1 MATNKNASTDG
12 FSANLLPKFYQ
23 TVANKKFL
31 QSTIDQLYQPGT
43 LTKTSGYIGKK
54 NAKASTGKDV
64 YVNAADQVRQNYQL
78 EPAITIKDSL
88 DNITFFK
95 DYQDYINQLNVFG
108 ANTSNH
114 ARLNSQEFYS
124 WDPHIDWDKF
134 VNFQNYYWLPYGPDV
149 ITIYGHEIPIQ
160 STFTV
165 KVEAEGSNNQ
175 FIFTPDGFSPNP
187 VLTLYE
193 GQTYTF
199 NIDCPGNPFSIKTA
213 RTTGHLDRY
222 VYLNSI
228 DNYGVESG
236 TITFTVP
243 VNAPTI
249 LYYQSEN
256 DINLGGVI
264 QIFSSKDD
272 TSINVESEILGKA
285 SYVLSNGTPL
295 SNGMKVSFKGTVL
308 PTEYST
314 GEYYVEGVG
323 SAIKLVKSSVLEIIS
338 PFTTSIDQQFDYL
351 PFDTDPWD
359 TATGYAGQ
367 LDYVVINRASKDH
380 NPWSRYNRWFHKDVI
395 IASAT
400 YYNNPPNLDQNARAK
415 RPIIEFNAD
424 LRLYNFGTIATE
436 EIDLVDTFTTNV
448 FSVIEGSIGY
458 NIDGQ
463 KLVAGM
469 KVLFVADTDPL
480 VNNKIFKVEYIDV
493 KHLNTGSNQLH
504 LVEVSEPVLDQT
516 VLVRAGVANQGSM
529 YWYDGTKWNKGQSKT
544 VVNQPPLFDIVDSDK
559 ISFGNKTKYVGSTF
573 KGTSIFSYK
582 TGTGSKDSMLGFPL
596 SYLNIN
602 NIGDIVFN
610 FNLAVDTFQYKNA
623 ETNVV
628 VSQPINVGF
637 LSSLD
642 YSLKTVYL
650 NGWQKCNTKTVQ
662 AAVRIYDNS
671 GLVNNFDI
679 DIFDDIDQLTDL
691 IVKVYVNGVRLD
703 KSYWD
708 VVKSSVYYRIVLKTD
723 IATTDVLTIR
733 AFSNQPINAN
743 GYYEIPINLQSNP
756 LNEEIGDFTL
766 GEVIDHVNS
775 IIDNIPSFLDT
786 SLESSSEQTVTNQT
800 FDPDHPNIRD
810 LGNITQ
816 YGTKFVQHSG
826 PASLSIY
833 HITSESFNV
842 IKALD
847 QSRNDY
853 SNFKRLFVNTI
864 SSLGVHAD
872 PVTMVEL
879 AMNKINANKPNVA
892 PYYLSDMLP
901 YGANITTELNVVDY
915 RIRKYP
921 LTNPFN
927 LDGITSANS
936 NKAVGVYLNGF
947 TVGTQLLYG
956 IDYLFDSQG
965 FIEITDKVVLTN
977 GDTITT
983 VEYDSTDGSF
993 VPATPTK
1000 LGLWPK
1006 YEPKIYLDTT
1016 LINPQNVIQGHD
1028 GSIILAYNDYRDAVI
1043 LEFEKRIF
1051 NNLKVNYDISIFDIS
1066 SIVPSYN
1073 QTTAY
1078 SRTEYNEVLSTNFY
1092 SWVGLVGKDLTT
1104 PLSYNRS
1111 NSFTYNYSFNSGPN
1125 GSPLPG
1131 YWRGVYR
1138 WLLDTDRP
1146 QLCPWEMLGY
1156 SIEPAWWAT
1165 VYGSAPYTSDNIPM
1179 WNDIATGI
1187 IREPGAPLRINAKY
1201 ARPFLNNHIPV
1212 DSDGNLISPQFS
1224 GLATG
1229 LVEPNIDNNFVF
1241 GDGSPVE
1248 TAWTRSSYYP
1258 FSVIKTAL
1266 LLNPASVFGVLLDRS
1281 NIERNLAG
1289 QLVYKLSNLRIKPK
1303 DIVLPSVYS
1312 SSTRLQTAGLVNY
1325 VVDLIFNYIFSNDI
1339 QAYNSYLSDLSKMIP
1354 RLSYR
1359 VGAFT
1364 NKDQFN
1370 LLLESKTP
1378 SSTGNVF
1385 IPAENY
1391 KVFLNKSSPVTKL
1404 TYSGVIV
1411 TKLTTGFEIKG
1422 YSITQPYFK
1431 YYQYTGSGI
1440 TINVGG
1446 ISESYSEWDVNQQ
1459 YIAGS
1464 VVMYSGKFYRV
1475 NTTTTTGNSFNS
1487 EFFTALPSLPMSGG
1501 ATATLRNRWDKET
1514 ANVAPYGTLFKTVQD
1529 VVDFL
1534 LGYGEWLK
1542 DQGFKFDSY
1551 NNNYNTVSNWETSSR
1566 EFLFWSTQNWSS
1578 GQEKWS
1584 DWVPDQKYNYATI
1597 VKYEGDYY
1605 SALQNIPASPTF
1617 DFEKWNLLP
1626 GLSSEGASVISLSPS
1641 ANSVNFNATLSVV
1654 DSIANNFNAYEIFKV
1669 NGTPFEIGNLN
1680 SYRQG
1685 NSVNYTPQTAD
1696 GIFGASFYLVQ
1707 HEHVIIID
1715 NTTIF
1720 NDVIYNPASG
1730 YRQERLKI
1738 SGYVTTDWYGGL
1750 DIPGFIFDSA
1760 TINDW
1765 QAWKDYEVGD
1775 VVSYHSYYYSA
1786 NVFIAGTAVFDD
1798 AGWTKLDKKPTP
1810 SILPNWTN
1818 IATQFTDF
1826 YGLEVDGF
1834 NSAQQ
1839 KMAQHLIGYQKR
1851 QYLNNIIQDDV
1862 SEFKFYQGMIREKGT
1877 QNVLN
1882 KLFGVLNSENKESL
1896 TFYEEWALR
1905 VGQYGASNAYDSI
1918 EFVLKESLY
1927 NNNPQGTLLTKRL
1940 NSNVNAF
1947 IIQQTPNDVYVSPL
1961 GYNSNPFPELPT
1973 VIYTTPDPSVDVQVS
1988 TPVNQ
1993 FLRSA
1998 GYVDPADVF
2007 ASLGSLQDL
2016 VSHPAT
2022 RITVGLNY
2030 KILTVGTTDFTQIGA
2045 ASNTAGV
2052 TFTATGI
2059 GSGSGTVCLNISEI
2073 NEGAYFWCAFDG
2085 ATSWNV
2091 YRFTDI
2097 QLRITDISYD
2107 KNLLTIS
2114 TQYDSPLSAGSYI
2127 GIAQSELIQ
2136 GFYKIESSVLN
2147 KITVSAPGL
2156 KGFPS
2161 SYPNA
2166 SNVVVYSLL
2175 TQRTD
2180 LIDSIDSILPNRLT
2194 DGDMVWTDTSD
2205 SVTNNWATWK
2215 YKKVFQDTAINSPVT
2230 ASGTL
2235 FSNFIAVNNLGT
2247 MAAVS
2252 VGATQI
2258 ATYDK
2263 ISESVSWTQRQLIQ
2277 PPFNTVGSP
2286 ASSTVV
2292 SSAAF
2297 SPDGTWLATGSP
2309 SVGQTSTFYKGVYS
2323 SSVAYLKND
2332 IVSYQGK
2339 FYQALFNVPATD
2351 LPTQSS
2357 VFWNQI
2363 FYIPVSPTSTYT
2375 SGFTSNGMITL
2386 YKKDSNNNYQLVD
2399 SIISPVISNEQFGS
2413 KLIFDDMNLYV
2424 SATAYNN
2431 NTGRVYK
2438 LSYDTIPQIIAIYD
2452 EVNSSGTTL
2461 KLTSSKGI
2469 SAGMLVTGLD
2479 ILGIN
2484 SAFTSNQVVN
2494 FVLTR
2499 LLFVP
2504 VAGAINNI
2512 LNTSSTSINL
2522 SKIVKDANVLL
2533 YQNSY
2538 NYNIPE
2544 VTVVSTGLTSINQL
2558 STTRPLI
2565 SGGIINANSFNV
2577 SSITGIAVGYLVVG
2591 TGVPTGSYVGDITP
2605 VSGSFRI
2612 TLVDFVGAIQNFIV
2626 QGSGNY
2632 QFYKINTYSFV
2643 EIKSQK
2649 DLTIGDVSLP
2659 VTTARFGNPNSED
2672 PALKIADPSLTFT
2685 VFSIESANTVV
2696 LSSAPDIAPKGEL
2709 TFSTV
2714 SWAYNGYNQG
2724 TSANSYFGKQLALST
2739 DGTALAVS
2747 ATVGNVG
2754 KVYVYQ
2760 NNSLFQTFTGI
2771 SNTFGQSI
2779 SLSTTGKYL
2788 AISDN
2793 LYSTTTIN
2801 QRGSVNIYELGTAE
2815 YKSIWSLK
2823 PHNPETNGEF
2833 GSKISF
2839 MNDFNTLVVY
2849 SQNGASIITTTYD
2862 VYSTPLSTSS
2872 NSYGTPYVND
2882 SSKDKNTTL
2891 TTFDKKSTNFIT
2903 TQTSSGRVDVY
2914 DRYNKN
2920 WVYSESLTNVFNNTS
2935 GYGQGFAVGKNNIFV
2950 GLPLVSVGS
2959 LTTQGKLIVY
2969 TKPTNLVTWNMYK
2982 TASTVADVTKI
2993 KNAFLYSKSTSQL
3006 LTYLDV
3012 IDPLQGK
3019 IAGPAEEEIKFKSF
3033 YDPASY
3039 SYSTSSVEVTVNPN
3053 SFWSSEQKG
3062 QLWWDLRTAKFVVPY
3077 FEDPAYK
3084 NNQWNTLAPG
3094 ASIDVYEWVSTSI
3107 LPSQWDAQSAT
3118 PAGNSI
3124 GVTGQTLYGDNAYSV
3139 TKTYNTV
3146 NKTFKNTYYY
3156 WVKNKINIPRVAGR
3170 NISAQA
3176 VAKLIENPR
3185 GQGYSYLALLGTNAY
3200 SLVNVSQYL
3209 NDSDTILALE
3219 LWTTDKIHRN
3229 VHSQWKLISTDTIV
3243 QLPTAIEQKWIDSLC
3258 GVDDAG
3264 RSVPDVLLPLKL
3276 KYGIENRPRQGM
3288 FINQVEA
3295 LKEFIEGVNSVL
3307 LQNQIV
3313 DNYDISNLS
3322 KIDPV
3327 PNIVT
3332 GLYDS
3337 SIDTDIELS
3346 YANINLFIRP
3356 VLQPI
3361 IENGRIIGIKI
3372 INPGRG
3378 YLQAPYVQISGSGQ
3392 DALVRAN
3399 IDTLGRIQSFN
3410 IISKGI
3416 GYDDTTTATTRDYSI
3431 LVKSDSQASGSW
3443 SIYSFDPTYMD
3454 STGIVVGKWS
3464 RSLTQAYDVSL
3475 YWSKVDWY
3483 ATGYSQF
3490 TSPDFSVQLFV
3501 DLNFITTQIGDIVKV
3516 VLASPTQWML
3526 LEKYSNSIS
3535 EDWTLS
3541 YKVVGVQAGT
3551 IQFNSSIYQT
3561 DFSAVGYDS
3570 GTYDSGAFDVKA
3582 STELRIILNTIKD
3595 KLLIGTLYY
3604 NYLDLFFRSVR
3615 YAHSEQ
3621 PYIDW
3626 IFKTSFV
3633 RATHNVGSFSQ
3644 PVYYPVD
3651 NLNNFQ
3657 DYVAEV
3663 KPYRTKIREYI
3674 SQYSNTTSPEMSST
3688 AVTDFDLPPAVS
3700 NGALNVVNT
3709 FVNKGVISAGNPIIQ
3724 TYPWKF
3730 WLDTVGFK
3738 VVELHIVSGGSG
3750 YITTPEV
3757 VFTSPSGS
3765 GASAQVFFTNGVLNR
3780 VILLKSGSGY
3790 LSAPLVEVR
3799 GGLSVGGSPAK
3810 IVAIIGK
3817 SVVRSVSTAL
3827 KFDRIGQTTFI
3838 NDINATETLTGSG
3851 SQLTFDLTWPPDI
3864 KINKSSVTVVNKNT
3878 LTAYPVLT
3886 ENYKLVTVKS
3896 KIDGVTYYSGKI
3908 TFESPLQSYEVATIK
3923 YVKDIILLNAADRI
3937 NFYYNPESG
3946 MLGKELN
3953 QLMTGID
3960 YGGTIVGNLGFTTS
3974 GGWGDQPFN
3983 TDKWDSFDPTYTDYK
3998 VVQTST
4004 PTVDWHLP
4012 YVPAGGMKVNVYW
4025 SEYVAL
4031 ELPGDG
4037 VTVNFPF
4044 SIFLYPNV
4052 FLTNTAYSK
4061 SLLGVSTIAST
4072 LTDNQYPISTTTIA
4086 VAKSL
4091 AGAADQSSILVDDPA
4106 NINVNQF
4113 VSGVGVP
4120 INTKVEA
4127 VIGNQIILSNGLTLN
4142 SAGNTYSFF
4151 ELGTLLTLAS
4161 TSNILVG
4168 SGIIGKV
4175 PTLPVQGVKIESTL
4189 GEFSCSPTQ
4198 IVIGDLVGIQGTLT
4212 VSTANGSIVG
4222 FTGPSLAIYYVIETN
4237 GSTTFTLSSDPTG
4250 THVTTTTGTAGATAG
4265 LTFTIFQNSG
4275 VFTTQTVQKIIDGR
4289 SLLLSRPPELIPLD
4303 GEVISIVNNSAGSKT
4318 LTVTDTSLLQV
4329 NDILTSNI
4337 DNGVFSLNCYI
4348 VSIDSSTQ
4356 ITLNQI
4362 LYSNLNNGTP
4372 LTFTRTLVDPID
4384 VNNRLPGYVGF
4395 VVPPPLGTIVNIV
4408 GNLDP
4413 IRVDAEDF
4421 DINTGTSATNP
4432 YAVMETVVSTGAS
4445 DPDNNS
4451 NYQITIPS
4459 VFKSQIN
4466 GTVSTKAND
4475 KFIFRQQTS
4484 DGSIIP
4490 TDRDTDISGGD
4501 LAYST
4506 ARGIAADDIVI
4517 DGDGLITPTSSPAP
4531 EEVVPG
4537 QVVDTLA
4544 IKVFDKTQTG
4554 SADIKVDN
4562 FIADGQTTRFLI
4574 SVQPITNNSI
4584 IVKVSGQTGN
4594 LGMQTLGIDYAIDYE
4609 ASEIHFNVAPSS
4621 GSIISIFN
4629 IGVAGE
4635 NILDFDYFVGD
4646 NITNEFITQAPWLDS
4661 FTGVV
4666 LVDGVPADVQYFKT
4680 DENYILVKS
4689 VGIRFVNPPTSN
4701 ALINYFIV
4709 SGPEQT
4715 FAITNTERV
4724 QTNGSKVYTLNNLIG
4739 NLLPNETFMIVRVD
4753 DQILPAPVNS
4763 YFVVENGKLSYSLDQ
4778 NKVPPYSVSA
4788 GSISVLSGNN
4798 LLLAGRDYSVDLSGI
4813 TINITTTAYT
4823 AYAGAIL
4830 VVSVLSPNSY
4840 TYNASTKQITFTQAY
4855 DQNNIVEV
4863 TTAYQHD
4870 TISLER
4876 TEVIVESNATITANT
4891 PVYYKIS
4898 NVSGGLITLEK
4909 PVINENYVWLT
4920 KNSILLTPGVDF
4932 KLNDDNTTIQLANI
4946 PSVNDT
4952 IEILAFGASVIHPGI
4967 AYMQFKDMLNRT
4979 SYTRL
4984 SADKQ
4989 TTLALPLLWT
4999 DTVIVLTDATN
5010 FQVPSVANKIP
5021 GVIEIQGERI
5031 EYYSKTGNVLGQ
5043 LRRSILGTGIA
5054 KSNPAGTYV
5063 QDISSS
5069 ETIPYK
5075 DTTNVYNLVSNG
5087 TNYVDLD
5094 FVPIKGSL
5102 SDSSGIKFWFTNNG
5116 YTFLG
5121 AFNDALSYVI
5131 KNVVI
5136 YNENY
5141 YRCIKYVPTIAGRA
5155 VSIDYSPASTTYW
5168 ALYDTTIPVNY
5179 GQTDYIEVFVGGYNN
5194 IGNWSANT
5202 SYAEGVLVNVGSY
5215 TYRCLLD
5222 HTSTDTF
5229 TTDSANWTFFIGN
5242 IRLKKLPYSVFNIN
5256 NGPKSPEGDVH
5267 FDADFSADG
5276 VSKQI
5281 RLTNLLDIGVQV
5293 AVYQRTG
5300 VAWDGKQPDG
5310 NLNILEDSSKIAEFI
5325 KAKPGIWYSQ
5335 YNQISNTTLGRPA
5348 QKQINFD
5355 APTTSFDDSDLTMDQ
5370 G

>member
-23 TVANKKFL
+23 TIANKKFL

-43 LTKTSGYIGKK
+43 LTKTSGYVGKK

-64 YVNAADQVRQNYQL
+64 YVEAATTTRQNYQL
-78 EPAITIKDSL
+78 EPALTIKDSS

-124 WDPHIDWDKF
+124 WDPHINWDKF
-134 VNFQNYYWLPYGPDV
+134 VNFQNYYWLPYGPTV
-149 ITIYGHEIPIQ
+149 ITIYGQEIPIQ
-160 STFTV
+160 SSFSV
-165 KVEAEGSNNQ
+165 KVENEGANNQ
-175 FIFTPDGFSPNP
+175 FVFTPDGLSPNP

-199 NIDCPGNPFSIKTA
+199 NIDSPGNPFSIKTA
-213 RTTGHLDRY
+213 RTTGNYDRY
-222 VYLNSI
+222 IFLNSI

-256 DINLGGVI
+256 DINLGGTI
-264 QIFSSKDD
+264 QIFSSNDD
-272 TSINVESEILGKA
+272 TSINVDAEIVGKA
-285 SYVLSNGTPL
+285 TYTLTNGTPL
-295 SNGMKVSFKGTVL
+295 SNGMKIAFKGTVL
-308 PTEYST
+308 PSTYST

-323 SAIKLVKSSVLEIIS
+323 TAIKLIKSSILEIVS
-338 PFTTSIDQQFDYL
+338 PFTKSIDQQFDYL
-351 PFDTDPWD
+351 PFDSDPFD

-367 LDYVVINRASKDH
+367 LDYVVINRSSKDQ

-395 IASAT
+395 IASAN
-400 YYNNPPNLDQNARAK
+400 YYNTPPDLDQSTRAK
-415 RPIIEFNAD
+415 RPIIEFHED
-424 LRLYNFGTIATE
+424 LRLYNFGTIATDS
-436 EIDLVDTFTTNV
+436 IDLIDTFTSNV
-448 FSVIEGSIGY
+448 FSVIEGTAGY
-458 NIDGQ
+458 NIDGIQ
-463 KLVAGM
+463 LVQGM
-469 KVLFVADTDPL
+469 RVLFTADTDPL

-504 LVEVSEPVLDQT
+504 LIEISQPVLDQT
-516 VLVRAGVANQGSM
+516 VLVRAGISNQGST
-529 YWYDGTKWNKGQSKT
+529 YWYDGTTWNKGQNKAT
-544 VVNQPPLFDIVDSDK
+544 VNQPPLFDVLDSDK
-559 ISFGNKTKYVGSTF
+559 VSFGNKTKYVGSTF
-573 KGTSIFSYK
+573 KGTPIFSYK
-582 TGTGSKDSMLGFPL
+582 RSTGANDSVLGFPL

-610 FNLAVDTFQYKNA
+610 FNLVVDTFQYKNTA
-623 ETNVV
+623 TNVV
-628 VSQPINVGF
+628 ESQKINVGF
-637 LSSLD
+637 LSGLD
-642 YSLKTVYL
+642 YISNTIYL

-662 AAVRIYDNS
+662 AALRIYDNS

-679 DIFDDIDQLTDL
+679 DIFDDIEQLNDL
-691 IVKVYVNGVRLD
+691 IVKVYINGVRLD
-703 KSYWD
+703 KAYWD
-708 VVKSSVYYRIVLKTD
+708 LVRSSIYYQVVLKTNIGTDD
-723 IATTDVLTIR
+723 ILTIR
-733 AFSNQPINAN
+733 SFSNQPINTN
-743 GYYEIPINLQSNP
+743 GYYETPINLQSNP
-756 LNEEIGDFTL
+756 LNDEIGDFTL

-786 SLESSSEQTVTNQT
+786 SLESSSEQIVAGQAY
-800 FDPDHPNIRD
+800 DPDHPNIRD
-810 LGNITQ
+810 LGNVTQ

-833 HITSESFNV
+833 HVTSESFNV

-847 QSRNDY
+847 QSKNDY
-853 SNFKRLFVNTI
+853 NNFKRLFVNTI
-864 SSLGVHAD
+864 SSIGIHSD
-872 PVTMVEL
+872 PVQLVEL
-879 AMNKINANKPNVA
+879 AMNKINANKPTVA

-901 YGANITTELNVVDY
+901 YGANVTTVLNVVDR

-921 LTNPFN
+921 LTTPFDLN
-927 LDGITSANS
+927 GITSANS
-936 NKAVGVYLNGF
+936 NKAVSVYLNGF
-947 TVGTQLLYG
+947 NPPTGVQLLYG
-956 IDYLFDSQG
+956 IDYVFDAQG
-965 FIEITDKVVLTN
+965 FIELTAKVVLHD
-977 GDTITT
+977 GDTIITI
-983 VEYDSTDGSF
+983 EYDSTDGSF

-1000 LGLWPK
+1000 LGMWPK

-1028 GSIILAYNDYRDAVI
+1028 GSVILAYNDYRDAVI

-1051 NNLKVNYDISIFDIS
+1051 NNIKIIYDTSIFDIS

-1073 QTTAY
+1073 QPTAY

-1092 SWVGLVGKDLTT
+1092 SWVGFVGKDLTT

-1111 NSFTYNYSFNSGPN
+1111 NSFTYNYSLNSAPN
-1125 GSPLPG
+1125 GSTLPG

-1146 QLCPWEMLGY
+1146 HLCPWEMLGFY
-1156 SIEPAWWAT
+1156 IEPVWWT
-1165 VYGSAPYTSDNIPM
+1165 QVYGIAPFTSDNLPM
-1179 WNDIATGI
+1179 WNDIAAGI
-1187 IREPGAPLRINAKY
+1187 IREPGKPATVNAEY
-1201 ARPFLNNHIPV
+1201 AKPFLNNHIPV
-1212 DSDGNLISPQFS
+1212 DSSGNLISPQFS

-1248 TAWTRSSYYP
+1248 NAWTRSSYYP

-1266 LLNPASVFGVLLDRS
+1266 LLNPASVFGLLLDRS
-1281 NIERNLAG
+1281 NIQRNLAG
-1289 QLVYKLSNLRIKPK
+1289 QLVYKLSGLRIKPK
-1303 DIVLPSVYS
+1303 DILLPSIF
-1312 SSTRLQTAGLVNY
+1312 SSTTRFQTAGLVNY

-1339 QAYNSYLSDLSKMIP
+1339 NAYNSYLADLSAMIP

-1378 SSTGNVF
+1378 NSSGNVF

-1404 TYSGVIV
+1404 TYSGVII

-1431 YYQYTGSGI
+1431 YYNHTGSGI

-1446 ISESYSEWDVNQQ
+1446 ISESYSEWASGQQ
-1459 YIAGS
+1459 YIAGL
-1464 VVMYSGKFYRV
+1464 VVLYGGKFYRAKS
-1475 NTTTTTGNSFNS
+1475 TITTGNSFDPA
-1487 EFFTALPSLPMSGG
+1487 FFTALPSLPMLGG
-1501 ATATLRNRWDKET
+1501 ASATLRNRWDKEVT
-1514 ANVAPYGTLFKTVQD
+1514 KVAPYGTLLKTAQD
-1529 VVDFL
+1529 VTDFL

-1542 DQGFKFDSY
+1542 DQGFTFDSY
-1551 NNNYNTVSNWETSSR
+1551 NNNYNTVSNWETSTR
-1566 EFLFWSTQNWSS
+1566 EFLFWTTQNWSS

-1584 DWVPDQKYNYATI
+1584 DWVPAQKYNYATI

-1605 SALQNIPASPTF
+1605 SALQNVPASPTF

-1641 ANSVNFNATLSVV
+1641 ANSINFNANLSVV
-1654 DSIANNFNAYEIFKV
+1654 DSISSSFNSYEIFKV
-1669 NGTPFEIGNLN
+1669 NGTPFEISNLD

-1685 NSVNYTPQTAD
+1685 NSVNYTPRTAD

-1715 NTTIF
+1715 NATIF

-1760 TINDW
+1760 MVNEW
-1765 QAWKDYEVGD
+1765 QSWKDYEVGD

-1786 NVFIAGTAVFDD
+1786 TVFIAGTAVFSD

-1810 SILPNWTN
+1810 AILPNWTN

-1834 NSAQQ
+1834 NTAQQ

-1896 TFYEEWALR
+1896 TFYEEWAIR
-1905 VGQYGASNAYDSI
+1905 VAQYGASNAYDSI
-1918 EFVLKESLY
+1918 EFTLNESLY
-1927 NNNPQGTLLTKRL
+1927 NNNPQGTLLTNRI
-1940 NSNVNAF
+1940 NNNVNAF
-1947 IIQQTPNDVYVSPL
+1947 IIQQTANDVYVSPL
-1961 GYNSNPFPELPT
+1961 GYNSKPFPELPT
-1973 VIYTTPDPSVDVQVS
+1973 IIYTTPDTATNVKVS

-1998 GYVDPADVF
+1998 GYVDSSDVF
-2007 ASLGSLQDL
+2007 ASLSSLQDL
-2016 VSHPAT
+2016 VSQPVT
-2022 RITVGLNY
+2022 RIAVGLSY
-2030 KILTVGTTDFTQIGA
+2030 KILTIGTTDFIQIGA
-2045 ASNTAGV
+2045 TSNTVGAI
-2052 TFTATGI
+2052 FTSTGT
-2059 GSGSGTVCLNISEI
+2059 GTGTGTVCLNISEI

-2085 ATSWNV
+2085 PNSWNV

-2097 QLRITDISYD
+2097 QLRITDVSYAKD
-2107 KNLLTIS
+2107 LLTIT
-2114 TQYDSPLSAGSYI
+2114 TQYDAPLVAGQYI
-2127 GIAQSELIQ
+2127 GISQAETIQ

-2147 KITVSAPGL
+2147 KITLSAPGL
-2156 KGFPS
+2156 KGVPS
-2161 SYPNA
+2161 PFLQA

-2175 TQRTD
+2175 TQRTN
-2180 LIDSIDSILPNRLT
+2180 LIDSIDSILPNKLS
-2194 DGDMVWTDTSD
+2194 DNDLVWTDISD
-2205 SVTNNWATWK
+2205 TVTNNWATWK
-2215 YKKVFQDTAINSPVT
+2215 YKKIFQDTAINSPVT
-2230 ASGTL
+2230 ATGTL
-2235 FSNFIAVNNLGT
+2235 FANFIAVNSLGN

-2277 PPFNTVGSP
+2277 PPFNSIGSP
-2286 ASSTVV
+2286 ASNTVI

-2297 SPDGTWLATGSP
+2297 SSDATWLATGSP
-2309 SVGQTSTFYKGVYS
+2309 TVGQTSTNYKGAYS
-2323 SSVAYLKND
+2323 SSISYVIDD
-2332 IVSYQGK
+2332 IVSYLEK
-2339 FYQALFNVPATD
+2339 FYQALFNVPSTET
-2351 LPTQSS
+2351 PSQES

-2363 FYIPVSPTSTYT
+2363 FYVPVSSTSTYT
-2375 SGFTSNGMITL
+2375 SGFSSNGMITL
-2386 YKKDSNNNYQLVD
+2386 YKKDSNNNYQLVN
-2399 SIISPVISNEQFGS
+2399 SIVSPVISNEQFGS
-2413 KLIFDDMNLYV
+2413 KLIFDDNNLYV
-2424 SATAYNN
+2424 SATAYSN

-2438 LSYDTIPQIIAIYD
+2438 LSYKTIPQVVSTYD
-2452 EVNSSGTTL
+2452 EVNSSGTIL
-2461 KLTSSKGI
+2461 KLTSTKGI
-2469 SAGMLVTGLD
+2469 STGMAVSGLD
-2479 ILGIN
+2479 ILGTS
-2484 SAFTSNQVVN
+2484 SAFSSNQVVE

-2504 VAGAINNI
+2504 VASAINNI

-2522 SKIVKDANVLL
+2522 SKIVTGASVVL
-2533 YQNSY
+2533 YQNNY

-2544 VTVVSTGLTSINQL
+2544 VSVVSTGLTSVNVL
-2558 STTRPLI
+2558 STTRALVA
-2565 SGGIINANSFNV
+2565 GGIVNTNTFNV
-2577 SSITGIAVGYLVVG
+2577 SSITGIAVGYLIVG
-2591 TGVPTGSYVGDITP
+2591 KGAPTGSYVGFITP

-2612 TLVDFVGAIQNFIV
+2612 TVVDFSGAIQNFNV
-2626 QGSGNY
+2626 QGTGTY
-2632 QFYKINTYSFV
+2632 QFYKIDTYGFV

-2649 DLTIGDVSLP
+2649 DLTTGNVSLP
-2659 VTTARFGNPNSED
+2659 VTSARFGNPNSEN
-2672 PALKIADPSLTFT
+2672 PALRLADPTLTFN
-2685 VFSIESANTVV
+2685 VYAIESSNTVV
-2696 LSSAPDIAPKGEL
+2696 LSSAPDLTPKGEL

-2714 SWAYNGYNQG
+2714 SWSYNGYFQG
-2724 TSANSYFGKQLALST
+2724 VSSNNYFGKQLALSADST
-2739 DGTALAVS
+2739 TLAVS

-2754 KVYVYQ
+2754 KVYVYKAGI
-2760 NNSLFQTFTGI
+2760 LLQTFTGV
-2771 SNTFGQSI
+2771 SNTFGQGI
-2779 SLSTTGKYL
+2779 SLSTAGKYI

-2801 QRGSVNIYELGTAE
+2801 QRGSVNIYELGATE
-2815 YKSIWSLK
+2815 YTLLWSLK

-2839 MNDFNTLVVY
+2839 MNDFNTIAVY
-2849 SQNGASIITTTYD
+2849 SQNGASTVTTTYD
-2862 VYSTPLSTSS
+2862 AYSTPLSTSS
-2872 NSYGTPYVND
+2872 SLYSTQYVND
-2882 SSKDKNTTL
+2882 SAKDKNSTS

-2903 TQTSSGRVDVY
+2903 TQIGTGRVDVY
-2914 DRYNKN
+2914 DRYNTN
-2920 WVYSESLTNVFNNTS
+2920 WVYSESLSNIFDTTS

-2950 GLPLVSVGS
+2950 GLPLLSVNA
-2959 LTTQGKLIVY
+2959 LATQGKLIVY
-2969 TKPTNLVTWNMYK
+2969 TKPSNKVTWNIDK
-2982 TASTVADVTKI
+2982 TASAVADVTKI

-3019 IAGPAEEEIKFKSF
+3019 IAGPAEEELKFKSF

-3039 SYSTSSVEVTVNPN
+3039 SYGTSTVEVTVDSN

-3062 QLWWDLRTAKFVVPY
+3062 QLWWDLRTAKFIVPY

-3084 NNQWNTLAPG
+3084 NNRWNTLAPG
-3094 ASIDVYEWVSTSI
+3094 ASIDVYEWVATSL
-3107 LPSQWDAQSAT
+3107 LPSQWDTQSVT
-3118 PAGNSI
+3118 PSGNAI

-3146 NKTFKNTYYY
+3146 TKTFKNTYYY
-3156 WVKNKINIPRVAGR
+3156 WVKNKVNIPRVAGR
-3170 NISAQA
+3170 NLSAQA

-3185 GQGYSYLALLGTNAY
+3185 GQGYSYLALLSTNAY
-3200 SLVNVSQYL
+3200 SLVNVLQYL
-3209 NDSDTILALE
+3209 TDTDTVLALE

-3243 QLPTAIEQKWIDSLC
+3243 QLPNAIQQKWIDSLC
-3258 GVDDAG
+3258 GVDDSG
-3264 RSVPDVLLPLKL
+3264 RSVPDARLPLKL

-3288 FINQVEA
+3288 FVNRVEA
-3295 LKEFIEGVNSVL
+3295 LKEFIEGVNAVL

-3313 DNYDISNLS
+3313 ENYDISDLS

-3327 PNIVT
+3327 PNIIT

-3337 SIDTDIELS
+3337 VIDTDIELS

-3356 VLQPI
+3356 VLEPVI
-3361 IENGRIIGIKI
+3361 TNGRIVNIKI

-3399 IDTLGRIQSFN
+3399 VDSLGRIQSFN
-3410 IISKGI
+3410 ILASGI
-3416 GYDDTTTATTRDYSI
+3416 GYDSSTTATVRDYSI
-3431 LVKSDSQASGSW
+3431 LVRSDSQANNSW
-3443 SIYSFDPTYMD
+3443 SIYAFDPTYTD
-3454 STGIVVGKWS
+3454 SSGKIVGKWD

-3483 ATGYSQF
+3483 AAGYSQF
-3490 TSPDFSVQLFV
+3490 TAPDFSVQLFV
-3501 DLNFITTQIGDIVKV
+3501 DLNFISTRIGDMVKV
-3516 VLASPTQWML
+3516 ILASPTQWML
-3526 LEKYSNSIS
+3526 LEKYANNPS

-3541 YKVVGVQAGT
+3541 YKVIGFQEGT
-3551 IQFNSSIYQT
+3551 IQFKSSIYQT
-3561 DFSAVGYDS
+3561 EFSAVGYDA
-3570 GTYDSGAFDVKA
+3570 GTFDSGAFDVKA
-3582 STELRIILNTIKD
+3582 STELRIILNTIHD
-3595 KLLIGTLYY
+3595 KILIGPLYS

-3633 RATHNVGSFSQ
+3633 RATHNVGNFSQ

-3674 SQYSNTTSPEMSST
+3674 SQYSNTTTPEINAN
-3688 AVTDFDLPPAVS
+3688 AVTDFDLSPSVN
-3700 NGALNVVNT
+3700 NGILNVVNT
-3709 FVNKGVISAGNPIIQ
+3709 FVDNGTISVDNPAIR

-3730 WLDTVGFK
+3730 WLDTVGFN
-3738 VVELHIVSGGSG
+3738 VVELHIVSGGSR

-3757 VFTSPSGS
+3757 VFTSPAGA
-3765 GASAQVFFTNGVLNR
+3765 GASAQVFFTNGIVNR
-3780 VILLKSGSGY
+3780 VILLTKGSGY
-3790 LSAPLVEVR
+3790 LSAPSVEVR
-3799 GGLSVGGSPAK
+3799 GGLSVGGTPAK
-3810 IVAIIGK
+3810 IVAIIGN
-3817 SVVRSVSTAL
+3817 SVVRSVSMAL

-3838 NDINATETLTGSG
+3838 NDINAKETLVGSG
-3851 SQLTFDLTWPPDI
+3851 SQLTFDLPWPPDT
-3864 KINKSSVTVVNKNT
+3864 KLNKSSVSVLNKNS
-3878 LTAYPVLT
+3878 LTTYPVLT

-3896 KIDGVTYYSGKI
+3896 KINGSTHYSGKI
-3908 TFESPLQSYEVATIK
+3908 TFETPLKSDEVATLTYIK
-3923 YVKDIILLNAADRI
+3923 NIILLNAADRI

-3946 MLGKELN
+3946 MLGKELS

-3983 TDKWDSFDPTYTDYK
+3983 TDKWDSFDPTYTDY
-3998 VVQTST
+3998 
-4004 PTVDWHLP
+4004 TVTQSLVPVYGWTLP
-4012 YVPAGGMKVNVYW
+4012 YVPTVNTKINVYW
-4025 SEYVAL
+4025 SEYLVVTHV
-4031 ELPGDG
+4031 GDG
-4037 VTVNFPF
+4037 VTVNFPY
-4044 SIFLYPNV
+4044 SIYLYPTV
-4052 FLTNTAYSK
+4052 FLTNTVYAKTLSGITT
-4061 SLLGVSTIAST
+4061 SADT
-4072 LTDNQYPISTTTIA
+4072 LTNNQYPISTTIIA
-4086 VAKSL
+4086 VAKSV
-4091 AGAADQSSILVDDPA
+4091 AGSALQASIIVDNSA
-4106 NINVNQF
+4106 NINANQF
-4113 VSGVGVP
+4113 VSGAGIP
-4120 INTKVEA
+4120 INTKVQS
-4127 VIGNQIILSNGLTLN
+4127 VSGNQVILTNNLTLN
-4142 SAGNTYSFF
+4142 SKDNSYSFF
-4151 ELGTLLTLAS
+4151 ELGTTLTLQS
-4161 TSNILVG
+4161 TAGIPINL
-4168 SGIIGKV
+4168 GIIGKN
-4175 PTLPVQGVKIESTL
+4175 PTMVLSNVTITSIAGAFLCNSTHI
-4189 GEFSCSPTQ
+4189 
-4198 IVIGDLVGIQGTLT
+4198 IVGDSVGIQGSFTN
-4212 VSTANGSIVG
+4212 SIANGSISG
-4222 FTGPSLAIYYVIETN
+4222 FTGPSLSIYYIIATN
-4237 GSTTFTLSSDPTG
+4237 GSTSFTLSSSQAGLSVAT
-4250 THVTTTTGTAGATAG
+4250 TAGATTG
-4265 LTFTIFQNSG
+4265 LTFTVFENSG
-4275 VFTTQTVQKIIDGR
+4275 AFSTQVVKQIIDST
-4289 SLLLSRPPELIPLD
+4289 SLILNRPPELIPID
-4303 GEVISIVNNSAGSKT
+4303 GELISLVSNSAGSTT
-4318 LTVTDTSLLQV
+4318 LSVSNTALLQV
-4329 NDILTSNI
+4329 GDVVSTNEI
-4337 DNGVFSLNCYI
+4337 NGVFSLNCSI

-4362 LYSNLNNGTP
+4362 LYNNLNDGTA
-4372 LTFTRTLVDPID
+4372 LIFTRSQSDPVD
-4384 VNNRLPGYVGF
+4384 VNTKLGGYLLF
-4395 VVPPPLGTIVNIV
+4395 VVPPPAGTVINIV

-4413 IRVDAEDF
+4413 VRVDADDF
-4421 DINTGTSATNP
+4421 D
-4432 YAVMETVVSTGAS
+4432 VSTGMSISNPLAVMKTIIANGTS
-4445 DPDNNS
+4445 GSISVPATFNS
-4451 NYQITIPS
+4451 VIS
-4459 VFKSQIN
+4459 S
-4466 GTVSTKAND
+4466 TVSTKFKD

-4484 DGSIIP
+4484 DGSIVP
-4490 TDRDTDISGGD
+4490 AERDSDISGGD

-4506 ARGIAADDIVI
+4506 ARGIAADDIVL
-4517 DGDGLITPTSSPAP
+4517 DGDGLVTPTSSPAP

-4544 IKVFDKTQTG
+4544 IKVFDRTASG
-4554 SADIKVDN
+4554 SANIKVDN
-4562 FIADGQTTRFLI
+4562 YIGDGQSVEFLI
-4574 SVQPITNNSI
+4574 SNQPITNNSI
-4584 IVKVSGQTGN
+4584 IVKVSGSAGS
-4594 LGMQTLGIDYAIDYE
+4594 LGMQTLNVDYVIDYE
-4609 ASEIHFNVAPSS
+4609 ASKINFKVAPSAR
-4621 GSIISIFN
+4621 SIISIFN
-4629 IGVAGE
+4629 IGIAGS

-4646 NITNEFITQAPWLDS
+4646 DVTTEFITQAPWLDT
-4661 FTGVV
+4661 FTAVV
-4666 LVDGVPADVQYFKT
+4666 LVNGAPADVEYFKT
-4680 DENYILVKS
+4680 DINYILVKS
-4689 VGIRFVNPPTSN
+4689 VGIRFVNPPPANS
-4701 ALINYFIV
+4701 LINYFVV
-4709 SGPEQT
+4709 SGLQQT

-4753 DQILPAPVNS
+4753 QEILPAPVNS
-4763 YFVVENGKLSYSLDQ
+4763 YFVVENNKLAYSLDQ
-4778 NKVPPYSVSA
+4778 NKVAPYSVSA

-4813 TINITTTAYT
+4813 TINITTTAYS

-4840 TYNASTKQITFTQAY
+4840 TYNASTKEITFAQAY
-4855 DQNNIVEV
+4855 SQNNIVEI

-4876 TEVIVESNATITANT
+4876 TEVTVQSTASITPNSS
-4891 PVYYKIS
+4891 VYYKIS
-4898 NVSGGLITLEK
+4898 NVAGGLITLDK
-4909 PVINENYVWLT
+4909 PVIDENYVWLT
-4920 KNSILLTPGVDF
+4920 KNSILLIPGVDF
-4932 KLNDDNTTIQLANI
+4932 KLNEDSITIQLADM
-4946 PSVNDT
+4946 PSLNDI
-4952 IEILAFGASVIHPGI
+4952 IEIMSFGSSIVHPGI

-4979 SYTRL
+4979 TYTRL
-4984 SADKQ
+4984 SAEKR

-4999 DTVIVLTDATN
+4999 DTVIVLTDGDN
-5010 FQVPSVANKIP
+5010 FQVPSVANRIP

-5031 EYYSKTGNVLGQ
+5031 EYYSKVGNVLGQ

-5075 DTTNVYNLVSNG
+5075 DTIITTTHLSDG
-5087 TNYVDLD
+5087 TNYINLD
-5094 FVPIKGSL
+5094 FVPPKGSL
-5102 SDSSGIKFWFTNNG
+5102 SDPLGIKSWFSDNG
-5116 YTFLG
+5116 YTYVG
-5121 AFNDALSYVI
+5121 EFNNSLSYGINSVI
-5131 KNVVI
+5131 I
-5136 YNENY
+5136 YLGNY
-5141 YRCIKYVPTIAGRA
+5141 YYCKKYVPLIAGRL
-5155 VSIDYSPASTTYW
+5155 VSVDYTPTSTTYW
-5168 ALYDTTIPVNY
+5168 ARHYTSIPVNY
-5179 GQTDYIEVFVGGYNN
+5179 GQTDSVEVFVGGYNN
-5194 IGNWSANT
+5194 VGDWTANT
-5202 SYAEGVLVNVGSY
+5202 SYVEGVVVNLGSY

-5222 HTSTDTF
+5222 HTSSATF
-5229 TTDSANWTFFIGN
+5229 TMDSTNWTFFIGN
-5242 IRLKKLPYSVFNIN
+5242 VRLKKLPYTVFNIN
-5256 NGPKSPEGDVH
+5256 KGSKSPEGDVK
-5267 FDADFSADG
+5267 FDTDFSVDG
-5276 VSKQI
+5276 TSSRI
-5281 RLTNLLDIGVQV
+5281 RLTNLLDV
-5293 AVYQRTG
+5293 AVKVSVYQRTG
-5300 VAWDGKQPDG
+5300 TAWDGKQPDG
-5310 NLNILEDSSKIAEFI
+5310 NLNILEDNSAIAEFI
-5325 KAKPGIWYSQ
+5325 KAKPGIWYAQ
-5335 YNQISNTTLGRPA
+5335 YNQIGNTTRGTSIK
-5348 QKQINFD
+5348 KQLTFD
-5355 APTTSFDDSDLTMDQ
+5355 APTTSFDDTNLTMDQ